1 MRRRFTGKTRVRRG
15 SIPRKMREEVFLR
28 DSYTCQFCQ
37 EKFDPSGLTIDHLVP
52 LALGGTDEVTNYV
65 TCCRR
70 CNARKADMP
79 LEEFAREM
87 NIDVED
93 LPIHGDPVIDN
104 DKLPIQIRI
113 LRKRLHD
120 QVRRGDIRVT
130 GIKAKNKFEKR
141 YRREF
146 MDTEIGRQVAAEEPR
161 LPNQVRMMIPEIRT
175 IAKSIREYK
184 LLVEIAKSSHTRN
197 LIGTVLTSDVD
208 IEPRVRSMAKQT
220 TDYRVRKRLN
230 WSLER
235 FEKSMRRYGKRRR

>member
-15 SIPRKMREEVFLR
+15 SIPKKMRVEIYQR
-28 DSYTCQFCQ
+28 DSFTCQFCQ
-37 EKFDPSGLTIDHLVP
+37 KKFDANDLTIDHLVP
-52 LALGGTDEVTNYV
+52 LALGGLDEMINYV

-70 CNARKADMP
+70 CNTRKADMP

-87 NIDVED
+87 NINVED
-93 LPIHGDPVIDN
+93 LPVHGDTVIDN

-113 LRKRLHD
+113 LRKQLHHRM
-120 QVRRGDIRVT
+120 RRGDIRVIGT
-130 GIKAKNKFEKR
+130 KAKNKFEKR

-197 LIGTVLTSDVD
+197 LIGTVLTPDVD
-208 IEPRVRSMAKQT
+208 IEARVRSMAKQT

-230 WSLER
+230 WSLDR
-235 FEKSMRRYGKRRR
+235 FEKSMRRYEKQK